1 MKTFNKRITIS
12 AKGEIL
18 TNQEYS
24 KIKRV
29 VEMLKFNDMDVIL
42 KDVVVEGQMQKSA

>member
-1 MKTFNKRITIS
+1 MKTFKKRIIIS

-18 TNQEYS
+18 TNHEYS

-29 VEMLKFNDMDVIL
+29 VEMLQFNDMDVIL
-42 KDVVVEGQMQKSA
+42 KDMIVEDSIKKSA